1 MAPHL
6 RRLGP
11 FALALVLVVGLAPSV
26 GAADIA
32 TDQATMTAAEHH
44 ALDLTNQRRVSRGLV
59 SLRLDSR
66 LTALARER
74 AQYMADTGEF
84 SHVQSNGTSVFDMI
98 EAADISWYAAG
109 EIIAWNTAGPLDY
122 SAEFA
127 VQGWM
132 GSPSH
137 KAIVLSDDY
146 NYVGF
151 GVAVASNGTR
161 YWAGVYLRGPDRT
174 GSWTHMGTYSKVILD
189 ASHVRVTV
197 RWTGGDTRLQVLTA
211 GLRYFQAERRRDG
224 GPWYDYGTT
233 TAHSLTAR
241 WLRGHIYEFRVRS
254 RDRRGN
260 WSGWVTRTIRT

>member
-66 LTALARER
+66 LTALARAR

-146 NYVGF
+146 N
-151 GVAVASNGTR
+151 
-161 YWAGVYLRGPDRT
+161 
-174 GSWTHMGTYSKVILD
+174 
-189 ASHVRVTV
+189 
-197 RWTGGDTRLQVLTA
+197 
-211 GLRYFQAERRRDG
+211 
-224 GPWYDYGTT
+224 
-233 TAHSLTAR
+233 
-241 WLRGHIYEFRVRS
+241 
-254 RDRRGN
+254 
-260 WSGWVTRTIRT
+260 